1 MTANADNATLAKVYY
16 LLGLAVVLFLLDQP
30 MILAGLFLL
39 QLSLWFRHQLPLS
52 GLARSG
58 RKLWL
63 FFLIIFITYLI
74 TGSGNDNDRW
84 LEVPVSWLPDLS
96 LNGATLAL
104 LMCLRVMTLVLA
116 SNWLQQTSP
125 PGALVAG
132 LQHLRIPESIAL
144 TVDATLALL
153 GGQQKGG
160 GGHREGNGKGGGKGG
175 GQGGGK
181 GSGEQQHSYDGISWT
196 DIRAGR
202 LSAVDELL
210 QRTFRQSR
218 HWLAERYPDLPRE
231 RLHDLTVILGIS
243 LTVMGLKVLQVLPGV
258 PIASGH
264 KNILIVPLLLF
275 AAHATHMRFGA
286 LAAGTATGIVSFL
299 MGYGKFG
306 ILEIAHFAV
315 PGLLADL
322 LMPLAR
328 ATSRGGKLV
337 QFALIGAAIGAG
349 RFAANFLV
357 IVLAGA
363 PQLAFVLFLP
373 MLTSQLLFGTLSCFV
388 SVLLVHRNLTGTPE
402 KLSSSPSTSITTD
415 KTNP

>member
-1 MTANADNATLAKVYY
+1 MAPRYQTGDGRSFGDLHGPDDADA
-16 LLGLAVVLFLLDQP
+16 
-30 MILAGLFLL
+30 
-39 QLSLWFRHQLPLS
+39 
-52 GLARSG
+52 
-58 RKLWL
+58 
-63 FFLIIFITYLI
+63 
-74 TGSGNDNDRW
+74 
-84 LEVPVSWLPDLS
+84 
-96 LNGATLAL
+96 
-104 LMCLRVMTLVLA
+104 
-116 SNWLQQTSP
+116 
-125 PGALVAG
+125 
-132 LQHLRIPESIAL
+132 
-144 TVDATLALL
+144 
-153 GGQQKGG
+153 
-160 GGHREGNGKGGGKGG
+160 
-175 GQGGGK
+175 
-181 GSGEQQHSYDGISWT
+181 

-202 LSAVDELL
+202 LAAVDELL

-218 HWLAERYPDLPRE
+218 QWLAERYPDLPHE

-243 LTVMGLKVLQVLPGV
+243 LTVMGLKVLQVLPGI

-275 AAHATHMRFGA
+275 AANATHMRFGA

-328 ATSRGGKLV
+328 ATSRGGKLF
-337 QFALIGAAIGAG
+337 QFALMGAAIGMA

-373 MLTSQLLFGTLSCFV
+373 MLASQLIFGTLSCFV
-388 SVLLVHRNLTGTPE
+388 SLLLVHRQLTGANEHIEPP
-402 KLSSSPSTSITTD
+402 SGAVNSP
-415 KTNP
+415 KQ

>member
-1 MTANADNATLAKVYY
+1 MTASSDKATLAKVYY
-16 LLGLAVVLFLLDQP
+16 LLALAVILFLIDQP
-30 MILAGLFLL
+30 LILAGLFLL

-52 GLARSG
+52 GLARAG
-58 RKLWL
+58 RKMWL

-74 TGSGNDNDRW
+74 TGSGQDNDRW
-84 LEVPVSWLPDLS
+84 IAVPVSWLPDLS
-96 LNGATLAL
+96 LSGATLAL

-125 PGALVAG
+125 PGALVSG
-132 LQHLRIPESIAL
+132 LKHLRIPESVAL

-153 GGQQKGG
+153 GGQQQGG
-160 GGHREGNGKGGGKGG
+160 GGHGKGGGKGKG
-175 GQGGGK
+175 GGRGQGRAEG
-181 GSGEQQHSYDGISWT
+181 GISWA

-202 LSAVDELL
+202 LSAIDELL

-218 HWLAERYPDLPRE
+218 RWLAERYPDLPRE
-231 RLHDLTVILGIS
+231 RLHDLTVILGVS
-243 LTVMGLKVLQVLPGV
+243 LTVMGLKVLQILPGV

-264 KNILIVPLLLF
+264 KNMLIVPLLLF
-275 AAHATHMRFGA
+275 AAQATHMRFGA
-286 LAAGTATGIVSFL
+286 MAAGTATGIVSFL

-328 ATSRGGKLV
+328 AQSRGGKLL

-373 MLTSQLLFGTLSCFV
+373 MLASQLLFGTLSCFV
-388 SVLLVHRNLTGTPE
+388 SLLLVHRNLAGTAGEHPDTQPVTA
-402 KLSSSPSTSITTD
+402 SGSD
-415 KTNP
+415 K

>member
-1 MTANADNATLAKVYY
+1 MTASSDSSTLAKVYY
-16 LLGLAVVLFLLDQP
+16 LLCLAVILFLIDQP
-30 MILAGLFLL
+30 LILAGLFLL
-39 QLSLWFRHQLPLS
+39 QLSLWFRHKLPLS
-52 GLARSG
+52 GLARAG
-58 RKLWL
+58 RKMWL

-74 TGSGNDNDRW
+74 TGSGQDDDRW
-84 LEVPVSWLPDLS
+84 ISVPVSWLPDLS

-104 LMCLRVMTLVLA
+104 LMCLRVLTLVLA

-125 PGALVAG
+125 PGALVSG
-132 LQHLRIPESIAL
+132 LQRLRIPESVAL

-153 GGQQKGG
+153 GGQQQGG
-160 GGHREGNGKGGGKGG
+160 GGHGQGGGKGKGGGKGQGQAG
-175 GQGGGK
+175 G
-181 GSGEQQHSYDGISWT
+181 GISWA

-202 LSAVDELL
+202 LSAIDELL

-218 HWLAERYPDLPRE
+218 RWLAECYPDLPRE
-231 RLHDLTVILGIS
+231 RLHDLTVILGVS
-243 LTVMGLKVLQVLPGV
+243 LTVMGLKVLQILPGV

-264 KNILIVPLLLF
+264 KNMLIVPLLLF
-275 AAHATHMRFGA
+275 AARATHMRFGA
-286 LAAGTATGIVSFL
+286 MAAGTATGIVSFL

-306 ILEIAHFAV
+306 VLEIAHFAV

-322 LMPLAR
+322 LMPLAW
-328 ATSRGGKLV
+328 AQSRGGKLL

-373 MLTSQLLFGTLSCFV
+373 MLASQLLFGTLSCFV
-388 SVLLVHRNLTGTPE
+388 SVLLVHRNLAGTPE
-402 KLSSSPSTSITTD
+402 ELSDTQPVTARESD
-415 KTNP
+415 K